1 MQIYLDTIS
10 FATQRQIFLGDFAVA
25 DRPID
30 NPKGYRFALLR
41 KSEFIYKNR
50 DCSYQQSLRSKTL

>member
-10 FATQRQIFLGDFAVA
+10 FATQWQIFLGDFAVA

-30 NPKGYRFALLR
+30 NSKGYRFALLR
-41 KSEFIYKNR
+41 KSEFI
-50 DCSYQQSLRSKTL
+50 